1 LPSEGEVDVDARATR
16 RGVPAVVIWGAL
28 GVLAWATFTMLLGG
42 GSAHADEEDDGPL
55 DGLTSLVSDTVSA
68 VTAPV
73 KPVVTKVV
81 APVVTQVVAPVQ
93 KAAPAVVET
102 VTKTVSKTPVVGPVT
117 APVVHAVTETAAS
130 VVTPVTEVLTDA
142 PVSQI
147 TDPILDTVAGIPV
160 VGGLV
165 KDLGVISAVDDVV
178 GVVDD
183 TTALLGGVTNQTV
196 PPVLEA
202 LDPTTPVPGPGAG
215 GIIDAPSA
223 PSPADLTTAS
233 PSTSASVP
241 SSVSWSSGF
250 EGALPSASAPT
261 DEAVE
266 AGDSPALAPT
276 GTPSGSPPGAPVPAS
291 SSAGPGGGSGAAHAR
306 LSDVNPAP
314 LRAGERTSGAT
325 DDVLPASPV
334 ADTDVSP
341 D

>member
-1 LPSEGEVDVDARATR
+1 MDARATR

-73 KPVVTKVV
+73 KPVVTEVV

-93 KAAPAVVET
+93 KAVPAVVET
-102 VTKTVSKTPVVGPVT
+102 VTQTVADTPVVGPVT

-178 GVVDD
+178 GAIDD
-183 TTALLGGVTNQTV
+183 TTALLGGVANQTV

-223 PSPADLTTAS
+223 PSPADVTT
-233 PSTSASVP
+233 STSASVP
-241 SSVSWSSGF
+241 SSVSWPSRF
-250 EGALPSASAPT
+250 DAALPSAGAPT

-306 LSDVNPAP
+306 LSEVNPAP

-325 DDVLPASPV
+325 DDVLPSSPV